1 MTERCA
7 SCGTT
12 MPPLVVVAVHHA
24 GSGGG
29 WTHRAC
35 ASCLA
40 RERLIPLAFHP
51 LRHDGT
57 RLPYPEIVPGE
68 LVATLAPLGESPVLA
83 APIGRLLAAVARTRD
98 RTLDADQRHAAHD
111 EARAAVAR
119 LREAARQG
127 SGTVGETR

>member
-1 MTERCA
+1 MNERCA

-12 MPPLVVVAVHHA
+12 VPPLVVVAVHHA

-35 ASCLA
+35 AGCLA
-40 RERLIPLAFHP
+40 RERLIPFSFHP
-51 LRHDGT
+51 LRHDGA
-57 RLPYPEIVPGE
+57 RLTYPEIVPGE

-83 APIGRLLAAVARTRD
+83 APVGRLLAAVARTKD

-119 LREAARQG
+119 LREAARRG
-127 SGTVGETR
+127 RGTVREAR